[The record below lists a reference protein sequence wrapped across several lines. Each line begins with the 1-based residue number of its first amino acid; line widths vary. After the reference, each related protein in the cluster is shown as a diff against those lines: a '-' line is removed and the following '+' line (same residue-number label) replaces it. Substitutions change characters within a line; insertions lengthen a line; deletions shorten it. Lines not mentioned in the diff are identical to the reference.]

1 MKYLSSY
8 YWQQEEPAATSL
20 VLQHFVYRKGRQPGI
35 FACICTVSSWK
46 EGGSNVSNAYFA
58 ERLTCWFQEEGRE
71 LFRMDHSELFTKTRE
86 RLEQV
91 ISQIDED
98 LTSYASRIGQN
109 GSPAPDIVG
118 LLGMGERFLL
128 FFRGEQ
134 KAYLLNKRF
143 EHVHCK
149 CLTESEKKG
158 VLQIISGEMEKGIG
172 ILLTTK
178 GFPENLSVRQM
189 EECLSVKELGRTE
202 NVKGRLRELGEE
214 AARQGGRHL
223 GAVLLLTGKG
233 GNYGE

>member
-1 MKYLSSY
+1 MKYLTSY

-58 ERLTCWFQEEGRE
+58 ERLTCWFQEEGRA

-91 ISQIDED
+91 ISQIDKD
-98 LTSYASRIGQN
+98 LMNHAVLAGQD
-109 GSPAPDIVG
+109 GSPTLDIVG

-134 KAYLLNKRF
+134 KGYLLNKRF

-149 CLTESEKKG
+149 CLTESEEKG
-158 VLQIISGEMEKGIG
+158 KLHMISGEMEKGIG
-172 ILLTTK
+172 VLLVTK
-178 GFPENLSVRQM
+178 EFPENLSVRQM
-189 EECLSVKELGRTE
+189 EECLSVKELEKTE
-202 NVKGRLRELGEE
+202 NVRGRLRELGEE
-214 AARQGGRHL
+214 AVRQGGHHL